1 MYVLHNYAIMPHKI
15 IIQIMMHPLNGI
27 LSSHLMC
34 ETIVIRKEK
43 KLGSLLLIA
52 SKERETSVILTCKE
66 LIHQQ
71 TYARGLGTVSPALY
85 KGQVTS

>member
-1 MYVLHNYAIMPHKI
+1 MYVLHSRYYFSKI

-43 KLGSLLLIA
+43 KEAGHGLLLIA
-52 SKERETSVILTCKE
+52 SKERETSVL
-66 LIHQQ
+66 L
-71 TYARGLGTVSPALY
+71 
-85 KGQVTS
+85 